1 LKGADSMKQDRLKSK
16 VVWFAI
22 VGAIMQILVTV
33 GVLDDVDVQY
43 INEVIF
49 AIGSLLVYFG
59 VLNNPT
65 DKNNF

>member
-1 LKGADSMKQDRLKSK
+1 MKQDRLKSK